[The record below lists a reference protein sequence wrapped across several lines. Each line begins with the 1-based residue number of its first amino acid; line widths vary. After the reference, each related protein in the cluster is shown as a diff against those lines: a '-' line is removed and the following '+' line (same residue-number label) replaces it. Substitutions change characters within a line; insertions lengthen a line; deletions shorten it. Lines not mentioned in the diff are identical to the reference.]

1 MSNTPISKCYSLRLN
16 HCLNISINKFS
27 QSSMIRFMYS
37 NVTWI
42 LTAIYTQAEKFLQCH
57 WVTKRKEKKVTALTL
72 LSQKKQKEKI
82 WWWPFLGK
90 SKPKEAGGLKFG
102 NLSVMFFFFII
113 NFNSYPT
120 LFFMLWPIPTKN
132 QVNINISP
140 NTWASKPMSFCPS
153 IWHIC
158 LHWVL
163 WG

>member
-1 MSNTPISKCYSLRLN
+1 M
-16 HCLNISINKFS
+16 
-27 QSSMIRFMYS
+27 
-37 NVTWI
+37 TWI
-42 LTAIYTQAEKFLQCH
+42 LTAIYLYTSRKIPPVSLSY
-57 WVTKRKEKKVTALTL
+57 TRKEKKLTAVTL

-102 NLSVMFFFFII
+102 NLSVMFFFFFII